1 VRAISEWAHRNIE
14 YRFGMGSSLTSAA
27 DVLAQGYGV
36 CRDFAHLV
44 VALCRTFN
52 IPARY
57 ATCHLGDIG
66 AGATGTPMDFHAFAE
81 VYLDNHWMAVDARFG
96 EPRIGRIHLAC
107 GLDAAE
113 TALTTL
119 FGAADLVRFEVWNY
133 QVDPAQVTLQDPLD
147 YSLRL
152 DDTPL
157 LRFSA

>member
-1 VRAISEWAHRNIE
+1 
-14 YRFGMGSSLTSAA
+14 
-27 DVLAQGYGV
+27 
-36 CRDFAHLV
+36 
-44 VALCRTFN
+44 
-52 IPARY
+52 
-57 ATCHLGDIG
+57 
-66 AGATGTPMDFHAFAE
+66 
-81 VYLDNHWMAVDARFG
+81 
-96 EPRIGRIHLAC
+96 LAC